1 MPMSPQPVEHKN
13 RIAFS
18 DLGRKSDLGAN
29 WDNGVRAG
37 LFACEMID
45 APANA
50 NANIGCRLAIHAR
63 SRFFMEN
70 RTARDL
76 GFALRSGQKNR
87 RNTNRAGV
95 ASSLRANV
103 APTPYLGC
111 KPDLGASWV
120 DGVRA
125 GLFACNLNNPAS
137 NANTNIGCRLAIRA
151 RSRLFMESRTARD
164 LGIAFRSGQENRRN
178 TNRTGAAS
186 SLRVSAAPAPGN
198 SMAKRAKHIWPDM
211 VSFGNLLEAWRKV
224 QLGKRYRPAVVRF
237 RAAQEDNLLGLRD
250 RLQSHTWEPSPCRR
264 FRILEV
270 KPRTIDAPTIGDCV
284 VHHAA
289 MNLLEPWFERRFIA
303 DSYACRKGK
312 GTHAASLRT
321 REFMRA
327 ASAQWGRPYVL
338 KGDIAKYF
346 SSIDHNRL
354 LSMLPRI
361 ISDPDVLWLFERIVR
376 HNGYEEKGL
385 PLGCLTSQWLA
396 NLYLDALDHYVK
408 DDMGVKYYVR
418 YMDDFVIIGPSKA
431 WCWATLE
438 SIRNFVEISLLLRL
452 NPKTGVWPISRGI
465 DFVGYRH
472 WTDHVLPRKRTI
484 KRARTAFRSFPG
496 LYRAGKIDLDYIRSR
511 VVSFTGYMAHCD
523 GHTTLEHILARL
535 VLTPGARRSP

>member
-1 MPMSPQPVEHKN
+1 
-13 RIAFS
+13 
-18 DLGRKSDLGAN
+18 
-29 WDNGVRAG
+29 
-37 LFACEMID
+37 
-45 APANA
+45 
-50 NANIGCRLAIHAR
+50 
-63 SRFFMEN
+63 
-70 RTARDL
+70 
-76 GFALRSGQKNR
+76 
-87 RNTNRAGV
+87 
-95 ASSLRANV
+95 
-103 APTPYLGC
+103 
-111 KPDLGASWV
+111 
-120 DGVRA
+120 
-125 GLFACNLNNPAS
+125 
-137 NANTNIGCRLAIRA
+137 
-151 RSRLFMESRTARD
+151 MESRTARD

-237 RAAQEDNLLGLRD
+237 RAAQEDNLLDLRD

-346 SSIDHNRL
+346 SSIDHDRL

-408 DDMGVKYYVR
+408 DDMGVRYYVR

-431 WCWATLE
+431 WCWTALE
-438 SIRNFVEISLLLRL
+438 NIRNFVEISLLLRL

-472 WTDHVLPRKRTI
+472 WTDHVLPRKRTV

-523 GHTTLEHILARL
+523 GHTTLGHILARL

>member
-1 MPMSPQPVEHKN
+1 M
-13 RIAFS
+13 
-18 DLGRKSDLGAN
+18 
-29 WDNGVRAG
+29 
-37 LFACEMID
+37 
-45 APANA
+45 
-50 NANIGCRLAIHAR
+50 
-63 SRFFMEN
+63 
-70 RTARDL
+70 
-76 GFALRSGQKNR
+76 GFAFRSGQKNR
-87 RNTNRAGV
+87 RNTNRAG
-95 ASSLRANV
+95 
-103 APTPYLGC
+103 
-111 KPDLGASWV
+111 
-120 DGVRA
+120 
-125 GLFACNLNNPAS
+125 
-137 NANTNIGCRLAIRA
+137 
-151 RSRLFMESRTARD
+151 
-164 LGIAFRSGQENRRN
+164 
-178 TNRTGAAS
+178 AAS
-186 SLRVSAAPAPGN
+186 SLWASAAPAPGN
-198 SMAKRAKHIWPDM
+198 SMAKRAKHIWPEL

-237 RAAQEDNLLGLRD
+237 RAAQEDNLLDLRD
-250 RLQSHTWEPSPCRR
+250 RLQNHTWQPSPCRR

-338 KGDIAKYF
+338 KGDISKYF
-346 SSIDHNRL
+346 SSIDHDRL

-361 ISDPDVLWLFERIVR
+361 VSDPDVLWLFERIVR
-376 HNGYEEKGL
+376 HNGCEEKGL

-418 YMDDFVIIGPSKA
+418 YMDDFVIIGPSKE
-431 WCWATLE
+431 WCWTALE
-438 SIRNFVEISLLLRL
+438 NIRDFVEVSLLLRL

-472 WTDHVLPRKRTI
+472 WTDHVLPRKRTV

-535 VLTPGARRSP
+535 VLTRGSR

>member
-1 MPMSPQPVEHKN
+1 
-13 RIAFS
+13 
-18 DLGRKSDLGAN
+18 
-29 WDNGVRAG
+29 
-37 LFACEMID
+37 
-45 APANA
+45 
-50 NANIGCRLAIHAR
+50 
-63 SRFFMEN
+63 ME
-70 RTARDL
+70 
-76 GFALRSGQKNR
+76 G
-87 RNTNRAGV
+87 
-95 ASSLRANV
+95 
-103 APTPYLGC
+103 
-111 KPDLGASWV
+111 
-120 DGVRA
+120 
-125 GLFACNLNNPAS
+125 
-137 NANTNIGCRLAIRA
+137 
-151 RSRLFMESRTARD
+151 RTARD

-237 RAAQEDNLLGLRD
+237 RAAQEDNLLDLRD

-338 KGDIAKYF
+338 KGDISKYF
-346 SSIDHNRL
+346 SSIDHDRL

-408 DDMGVKYYVR
+408 DDMGVRYYVR

-472 WTDHVLPRKRTI
+472 WTDHVLPRKRTV
-484 KRARTAFRSFPG
+484 KRARKAFRRFPG

-535 VLTPGARRSP
+535 VLTPGNR